1 MSYEKIAETLDMDLE
16 LDRGI
21 PENLP
26 ELIPE
31 DDVSIFDPA
40 EETDSDVLLATS
52 TVKDTMAKLSNVF
65 DELHGLA
72 SAGENPKSYDVLNS
86 IAGNINQLASTLVKI
101 KRYKSKQDIGNSP
114 QNITTNNT
122 LIMSSMELIK
132 TIRNEESQ
140 KELKA
145 IED

>member
-16 LDRGI
+16 LDRG
-21 PENLP
+21 LP

-31 DDVSIFDPA
+31 DDVSIFDSN
-40 EETDSDVLLATS
+40 EETDSDVILATS
-52 TVKDTMAKLSNVF
+52 TVKETMGKLSNVF

-72 SAGENPKSYDVLNS
+72 AAGENPKSYDVLNS

-101 KRYKSKQDIGNSP
+101 KRYKSKQDFGNQP

-122 LIMSSMELIK
+122 LIMSPMELIK
-132 TIRNEESQ
+132 TIKSSEEEKQLSTTDNS
-140 KELKA
+140 EG
-145 IED
+145 